1 MKILAALLT
10 ISWHLLFVLLCA
22 SMIRNRLLN
31 PGRNPGCSWCAHVQV
46 HGHHGK
52 EHGLIWDASAF
63 TMWGW
68 GCAGVTQIPDRIGRS
83 CGSVGFKSR
92 SCEVITL
99 RPTFQCI
106 YLIKTHQNITLRK
119 KTSRCVYYILY
130 IYIYMHITY
139 HYIIYMYIYTYM
151 IYIYIYMY
159 IHIQNHRNIQI
170 WSNIGR
176 CWSKFHVHLNVL
188 HSTSH
193 CAGAST
199 WFIPNQGQNA
209 AHRPACPTGSQCF
222 QTCLDF
228 TPEICDYCIGYLTN
242 LALV

>member
-119 KTSRCVYYILY
+119 KTSQCVYYIYICTLHIITLYTCTYIHIWY
-130 IYIYMHITY
+130 IYIYTC
-139 HYIIYMYIYTYM
+139 IYTYR
-151 IYIYIYMY
+151 I
-159 IHIQNHRNIQI
+159 
-170 WSNIGR
+170 IGTYK
-176 CWSKFHVHLNVL
+176 SDQTL
-188 HSTSH
+188 
-193 CAGAST
+193 AGVEASFMCISMSFT
-199 WFIPNQGQNA
+199 QLPTARALPPGSFRTRGKMRPTD
-209 AHRPACPTGSQCF
+209 RPAQLEASASK
-222 QTCLDF
+222 
-228 TPEICDYCIGYLTN
+228 
-242 LALV
+242 LA